1 MPFPVFSLHQLGW
14 RPRLARG
21 LTLAEFES
29 GFPARVMSMRHDALV
44 VLSSRGELRVAG
56 PPMPDAGPVAVG
68 DWLMLD
74 RRGDRAMRLLDRH
87 SVIARAPFDPYD
99 ADASPG
105 PMMAN
110 VDVLFVVL
118 AAHERFNIARLSH
131 CLAHADAA
139 GIEPVVLVQVG
150 CGSDS
155 PAGEAALQR
164 RLPSAAVRAIGMGDD
179 DVARL
184 LPWLAP
190 GQTIAVAGSPGA
202 DTAGLVRSLAGEVPE
217 AADWSLRP
225 ALAGAW
231 VIDTPRL
238 CGLQPDIDELA
249 LSTGHVAA
257 GRSGVA
263 ARARAAIPHDG
274 AGGAVMARPSAGYG
288 RTGRLPASRRARP
301 LRSGRAVV
309 RGRRDGRP

>member
-29 GFPARVMSMRHDALV
+29 GFPARVMSTRHDALL
-44 VLSSRGELRVAG
+44 VLSSRGELHVT
-56 PPMPDAGPVAVG
+56 GPVLPDTGPVVVG

-74 RRGDRAMRLLDRH
+74 RHGERAMRLLDRH
-87 SVIARAPFDPYD
+87 SVIARVPFDPHD
-99 ADASPG
+99 ADASPRA
-105 PMMAN
+105 MAAN

-118 AAHERFNIARLSH
+118 AAHERFNIARLSQ
-131 CLAHADAA
+131 CLAHAEAA

-164 RLPSAAVRAIGMGDD
+164 RLPGAAVRAIGMGDH

-190 GQTIAVAGSPGA
+190 GQTIAVAGSPGV
-202 DTAGLVRSLAGEVPE
+202 DTAGLVRRLGGNVPE
-217 AADWSLRP
+217 AAGWSLRP

-238 CGLQPDIDELA
+238 CGLQPGIDDLA
-249 LSTGHVAA
+249 LSAGQVAA

-263 ARARAAIPHDG
+263 ASAHADRPHAG
-274 AGGAVMARPSAGYG
+274 AGGAVMARPPAGYG
-288 RTGRLPASRRARP
+288 RTSPMPASRRARP
-301 LRSGRAVV
+301 LRSGRAAV
-309 RGRRDGRP
+309 RARRDGRR